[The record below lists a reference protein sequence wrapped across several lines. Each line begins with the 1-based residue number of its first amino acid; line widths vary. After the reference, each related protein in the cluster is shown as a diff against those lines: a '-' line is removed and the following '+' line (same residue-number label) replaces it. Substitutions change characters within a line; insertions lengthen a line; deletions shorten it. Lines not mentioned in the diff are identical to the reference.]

1 MGTSRVRLGLAVVL
15 LVAGVVL
22 TGCSAVKGPAAQN
35 VSAPAT
41 TNPWELTGQT
51 SASGPSGP
59 RAGVPD
65 ADLRAENGDGGA
77 IDKLALNAISD
88 IADYWKG
95 QYAKTFPGTFTPVT
109 RFISWD
115 STAPRA
121 RAVDFCRSSTYQE
134 VNAAYCSVDQTIGWD
149 RGTLLPELVK
159 KFGQLAV
166 VMVLAHEYGHSVQ
179 AQAKLNG
186 LFTSSVVREQQAD
199 CFAGVFLRSVA
210 EGNSR
215 HFTLNTT
222 DGLNGVLAAVISF
235 RDREPGASQDEHGT
249 AFERVTAVQM
259 GYTDG
264 ATACKGIT
272 RSELQKRRGT
282 LPTSF
287 QPGDKAEQ
295 LPVDQPDLTLV
306 AQSLARTYPI
316 QPEPAYDYTG
326 ATRTCPNVTA
336 TQPVSYCPST
346 NVIGTDVPALAKRA
360 VAGDN
365 GDLFS
370 AMVGGDYNAFVVFVS
385 RYMLAVQQA
394 RKLSITGAGTAGL
407 RAACFSGVYSTQL
420 SRPGSD
426 LQLSATDLDAA
437 ISGLLLDGLA
447 AADVNGAVVPSGFV
461 RLEAFRTGVL
471 DGEDACLNAYR

>member
-15 LVAGVVL
+15 LVAGVAL
-22 TGCSAVKGPAAQN
+22 TGCSGMRAPAAQN
-35 VSAPAT
+35 VSAPVT

-51 SASGPSGP
+51 SAAGPSGP

-65 ADLRAENGDGGA
+65 ADLTAENGDGGP

-88 IADYWKG
+88 IAAYWKD
-95 QYAKTFPGTFTPVT
+95 QYAKYFPGTFAPVT

-115 STAPRA
+115 ATAPRA
-121 RAVDFCRSSTYQE
+121 QAVQFCRTSTFQE
-134 VNAAYCSVDQTIGWD
+134 VNAAYCSQDQTIGWD
-149 RGTLLPELVK
+149 RGTLLPTLVK
-159 KFGQLAV
+159 KFGQMSV

-186 LFTSSVVREQQAD
+186 YFTPTVVREQQAD
-199 CFAGVFLRSVA
+199 CFAGVFLRAVA

-235 RDREPGASQDEHGT
+235 RDREPGASRDEHGT
-249 AFERVTAVQM
+249 AFERVTAVQI

-264 ATACKGIT
+264 ASGCKAIT
-272 RSELQKRRGT
+272 RTELQQRRGT

-287 QPGDKAEQ
+287 QPGDKERQ
-295 LPVDQPDLTLV
+295 LPVDQPDLALV
-306 AQSLARTYPI
+306 AKSLAENYPI
-316 QPEPAYDYTG
+316 TPEPSYDYNGVTG
-326 ATRTCPNVTA
+326 NCPTVTA

-346 NVIGTDVPALAKRA
+346 NVIGTDIPTLAERA
-360 VAGDN
+360 SSGEK
-365 GDLFS
+365 GELLS
-370 AMVGGDYNAFVVFVS
+370 AMVSGDYNAFVVFVS

-394 RKLSITGAGTAGL
+394 RRLGITGADTAGL
-407 RAACFSGVYSTQL
+407 RAACFSGAYSTKL

-437 ISGLLLDGLA
+437 ISGLLSDGLA
-447 AADVNGAVVPSGFV
+447 AADVDGNVVPSGFV

-471 DGEDACLNAYR
+471 DGENACLQTYK

>member
-1 MGTSRVRLGLAVVL
+1 MGISRMRSALAVVL
-15 LVAGVVL
+15 VVTAVAL
-22 TGCSAVKGPAAQN
+22 TGCASVKVPAAQS
-35 VSAPAT
+35 VSAPAS
-41 TNPWELTGQT
+41 TNPWELAGQAT
-51 SASGPSGP
+51 ATGPSGP

-65 ADLRAENGDGGA
+65 ADLTAENGDGGS

-88 IADYWKG
+88 IADYWKA

-121 RAVDFCRSSTYQE
+121 QAVQFCRSSTFQE
-134 VNAAYCSVDQTIGWD
+134 VNAAYCTVDKTIGWD

-159 KFGQLAV
+159 KFGPMSV

-186 LFTSSVVREQQAD
+186 LLTSGVVREQQAD

-235 RDREPGASQDEHGT
+235 RDREPGTGQDEHGT
-249 AFERVTAVQM
+249 AFERVTAVQI

-264 ATACKGIT
+264 ATGCAGIT
-272 RSELQKRRGT
+272 RAELQQRRGT

-287 QPGDKAEQ
+287 QPGDKERQ

-306 AQSLARTYPI
+306 AASLAKNYPV
-316 QPEPAYDYTG
+316 QPQPAYDYTG
-326 ATRTCPNVTA
+326 VTHGCPNVTV
-336 TQPVSYCPST
+336 TQPVSYCPTS
-346 NVIGTDVPALAKRA
+346 NVIGTDVPTLAKRA
-360 VAGDN
+360 AAGDN
-365 GDLFS
+365 GGLLS
-370 AMVGGDYNAFVVFVS
+370 AMVAGDYNAFIVFVS
-385 RYMLAVQQA
+385 RYMLAVQQN
-394 RKLSITGAGTAGL
+394 RKLSITGADTAGL
-407 RAACFSGVYSTQL
+407 RAACFSGAYSTRL
-420 SRPGSD
+420 SQPGSD
-426 LQLSATDLDAA
+426 LQLTATDLDAA
-437 ISGLLLDGLA
+437 ISGLLSDGLA
-447 AADVNGAVVPSGFV
+447 AADVDGNIVPSGFV

-471 DGEDACLNAYR
+471 DGENACLSAYR

>member
-1 MGTSRVRLGLAVVL
+1 MRTSRVRLWLAVVL
-15 LVAGVVL
+15 VLVGVGL
-22 TGCSAVKGPAAQN
+22 TGCSTAKGPGAQN
-35 VSAPAT
+35 VSAPVT
-41 TNPWELTGQT
+41 TNPWELAGQT

-59 RAGVPD
+59 RSGVPD
-65 ADLRAENGDGGA
+65 ASLTAENGDGGP

-88 IADYWKG
+88 VAEYWNT
-95 QYAKTFPGTFTPVT
+95 QYAKTFPGAFKPVM

-121 RAVDFCRSSTYQE
+121 KAVDFCRSSTFQE
-134 VNAAYCSVDQTIGWD
+134 VNAAFCGVDQTIGWD

-159 KFGQLAV
+159 KFGQMAV

-186 LFTSSVVREQQAD
+186 FFTSSVVREQQAD
-199 CFAGVFLRSVA
+199 CFAGVFLRNVA

-235 RDREPGASQDEHGT
+235 RDREPGAGQDEHGT
-249 AFERVTAVQM
+249 AFERVTAVQI

-264 ATACKGIT
+264 VTACKGIT

-287 QPGDKAEQ
+287 QPGDKEKQ
-295 LPVDQPDLTLV
+295 LPVDQPDLALV
-306 AQSLARTYPI
+306 AASLAKNYPI
-316 QPEPAYDYTG
+316 QPAPTYDYSG
-326 ATRTCPNVTA
+326 VTRTCPKVTA
-336 TQPVSYCPST
+336 TQPVSYCPAT
-346 NVIGTDVPALAKRA
+346 NVIGTDVPTLAKRA
-360 VAGDN
+360 VTGEQ
-365 GDLFS
+365 GELFS

-385 RYMLAVQQA
+385 RYMLAVQQN
-394 RKLSITGAGTAGL
+394 RKLTLTGADTAGL
-407 RAACFSGVYSTQL
+407 RAACLSGAYSTKL
-420 SRPGSD
+420 SQPGSD
-426 LQLSATDLDAA
+426 LRLSATDLDAA
-437 ISGLLLDGLA
+437 ISGLLSDGLA
-447 AADVNGAVVPSGFV
+447 AADVDGNIVPSGFV

-471 DGEDACLNAYR
+471 DGDTACLTTYK